1 MTSTT
6 SLPSSAPSALTVSA
20 APPSPAFDTMAA
32 GMDSSHVGTTSS
44 KEIDRLSMAHDA
56 SHYLLVPQGIVR
68 PESADGVAAVMAAAS
83 RAGLPVTFRSGG
95 TSLSGQ
101 AVSDGVMVD
110 TRRAFRGIEVL
121 DNGNKVRVQPGATV
135 GAVNGALRR
144 FGRKIGPDPASSSA
158 CTIGGVI
165 ANNSSG
171 MSCGT
176 EFNTYRT
183 LDSMV
188 LILPSGTTLDTSEPD
203 ADSRLRDQEP
213 ELHEGLLRLRRR
225 VVENPESRRTIEHQY
240 SMKNTMGYGINA
252 FLDFRDPVRIL
263 EHLVIGSEG
272 TLGFVA
278 SATFR
283 TVEIL
288 PATSTGLLVF
298 PDLISATSTVPSLV
312 EADMATVE
320 LLDSTS
326 IRVAQRTGKVADS
339 LARIDVDR
347 HAALLVE
354 FQAKTEQEVA
364 ERHDAARS
372 MLDGLKLSSPAEM
385 TTDPSQR
392 ALLWSARNNLYA
404 TVAGNR
410 PSGTNALLE
419 DVVVPVDALG
429 ETCRDLGTMFDT
441 HGYQD
446 SVIFGHA
453 KDGNIHFM
461 LNERFS
467 EPQKLDRYRDFTED
481 MVSLV
486 LGNRGSLKA
495 EHGTGRIMAPYVRR
509 QFGDEL
515 YEVMC
520 EVKRLVDPGA
530 MLNPGVVINDDPDSY
545 VQNLKVAETVEEE
558 VDRCVECGYCEP
570 VCPSKDLTLTPR
582 QRIVMR
588 RELEAARARG
598 DHDLVKKIEADWDY
612 QGEQTCAVD
621 GMCVTR
627 CPVDIN
633 TGDLIR
639 RLRSEHQRPAESSGW
654 KVAAQHWEAANNLA
668 NYGLR
673 TAKMLPWPV
682 PRAATDVGRAVMGE
696 DTVPRYNK
704 HLPSGGRRRAE
715 RTDPAADFVFFPAC
729 VNSMFGAVDSSG
741 SPADQSAGSSLMSVA
756 HRAGLRWNTPEGIGS
771 MCCGTPWKSKGFT
784 EGYSV
789 MSDRVLDGLW
799 AASDGGRLPVVCD
812 ASSCTE
818 GLETMKA
825 KVLDAAAAGP
835 QHGSDGEIRDFSRI
849 RFVDSVEFVATS
861 VLPML
866 TIRRKVESLVLHPTC
881 SLTHLGL
888 GPHLEELGNAV
899 AETCDVPLEWGCCA
913 YAGDRG
919 MLHPELTQSATRAEA
934 REVNQRQYAAYASSN
949 RTCEQGM
956 TEATGHTYQNI
967 LQLVEWASR

>member
-1 MTSTT
+1 MSSTT
-6 SLPSSAPSALTVSA
+6 PLTPLAHSPLAVSEAPASPEFEALAVSLEAGSSAA
-20 APPSPAFDTMAA
+20 A
-32 GMDSSHVGTTSS
+32 SS
-44 KEIDRLSMAHDA
+44 KEIDRLAMAHDA

-68 PESADGVAAVMAAAS
+68 PSSADDVAAVMSSAS
-83 RAGLPVTFRSGG
+83 KAGLPVTFRSGG

-110 TRRAFRGIEVL
+110 TRRAFRGLEVL
-121 DNGNKVRVQPGATV
+121 DDGRRVRVQPGATV

-144 FGRKIGPDPASSSA
+144 YGRKIGPDPASSSA
-158 CTIGGVI
+158 CTIGGVV

-188 LILPSGTTLDTSEPD
+188 LILPSGTMIDTSEAD
-203 ADSRLRDQEP
+203 ADAQLRQQEP
-213 ELHEGLLRLRRR
+213 QIHEGLRRLRRR
-225 VVENPESRRTIEHQY
+225 VVDNPESRRIIAHQY

-252 FLDFRDPVRIL
+252 FLDFEEPVRIL
-263 EHLVIGSEG
+263 EHLIIGSEG

-283 TVEIL
+283 TLEIL
-288 PATSTGLLVF
+288 PAASTGLLVF
-298 PDLISATSTVPSLV
+298 PNLISATSTVPLLV

-326 IRVAQRTGKVADS
+326 IRVAQRSGKVADA
-339 LARIDVDR
+339 LAQVDVDQ

-354 FQAKTEQEVA
+354 FQATTSKEVV
-364 ERHDAARS
+364 ERYEAARS
-372 MLDGLKLSSPAEM
+372 MLESLDLSSPAEM
-385 TTDPSQR
+385 TTDSGQR
-392 ALLWSARNNLYA
+392 SLLWAARNNLYA

-410 PSGTNALLE
+410 PTGTNALLE
-419 DVVVPVDALG
+419 DVVVPVGSLG
-429 ETCRDLGTMFDT
+429 ETCRDLGTMFDA
-441 HGYQD
+441 HGYED

-467 EPQKLDRYRDFTED
+467 EPSKLERYREFTED
-481 MVSLV
+481 MVSLI

-515 YEVMC
+515 YGVMC
-520 EVKRLVDPGA
+520 EVKRLIDPGS
-530 MLNPGVVINDDPDSY
+530 MLNPGVVINDDPDAY

-598 DHDLVKKIEADWDY
+598 DHTLVRKLEADWDY
-612 QGEQTCAVD
+612 EGEQTCAVD

-639 RLRSEHQRPAESSGW
+639 RLRSEKQQPTESAGW
-654 KVAAQHWEAANNLA
+654 KVAAENWGAANNAA

-673 TAKMLPWPV
+673 AAKRLPWPV
-682 PRAATDVGRAVMGE
+682 PVAATKLGRKILGE
-696 DTVPRYNK
+696 DVIPQYNK
-704 HLPSGGRRRAE
+704 HLPSGGRRRAS
-715 RTDPAADFVFFPAC
+715 RVDDGASFVFFPAC
-729 VNSMFGAVDSSG
+729 VNSMFGAVDG
-741 SPADQSAGSSLMSVA
+741 IGAPAEESATSSLMNLA
-756 HRAGLRWNTPEGIGS
+756 HRAGLRWNTPEGIDS

-784 EGYSV
+784 DGYSV
-789 MSDRVLDGLW
+789 MSDRVLEGLW
-799 AASDGGRLPVVCD
+799 SATRGGELPVVCD

-818 GLETMKA
+818 GLETMKS
-825 KVLDAAAAGP
+825 KVLDAAATGP
-835 QHGSDGEIRDFSRI
+835 QQAPDGEVRDFSRI
-849 RFVDSVEFVATS
+849 RFVDSVEFVATAI
-861 VLPML
+861 LPL
-866 TIRRKVESLVLHPTC
+866 LEIHRKLDSLVLHPTC

-888 GPHLEELGNAV
+888 GPQLEELGNAV
-899 AETCDVPLEWGCCA
+899 AEECHVPLEWGCCA

-934 REVNQRQYAAYASSN
+934 AEVNARRYSAYASSN

-956 TEATGHTYQNI
+956 TEATGQTYQNI